1 MIRYRHSLQKRAFVF
16 CGVCIL
22 LLAAAATAVEVDTTA
37 VRKPERPPK
46 SVGETILDVT
56 SAIIQTP
63 VYPVKGIAYGGIWL
77 ATESPLKNIL
87 FAPAPD
93 ISVYPVASYGSNSGV
108 KGGLGFF
115 ARDVLSTKDIV
126 RLKGYYSTHDY
137 QRANFNYHGPQ
148 LFADRIGLR
157 LNADYRKRP
166 WESFY
171 GLGNDSH
178 KGDEISYTMEQTK
191 LFGGLT
197 WQAGDGIVAELFGG
211 YTISNTSDGK
221 NDERLSDLD
230 SIATALSLTLDQIR
244 STQHWTLGATTEF
257 DWRDHPGRPTRGGVG
272 RICAA
277 YHGGTGS
284 SDDLEFFRIE
294 AAWAQYIELFQ
305 NRVLALR
312 GDFTR
317 VDRDETAPSIP
328 FYLRSG
334 LGGKS
339 SLRGYRSVRFV
350 DNDLILLSAEY
361 RYPLWQV
368 IDGFV
373 FVEEGRV
380 FRSLVDDLVFTE
392 WKYSAGVG
400 VRFWGRG
407 GEGGRMF
414 IAHSKEGTRF
424 YINLGA
430 DW

>member
-1 MIRYRHSLQKRAFVF
+1 MIRYRHLVQRLAFVF
-16 CGVCIL
+16 CGLCIL
-22 LLAAAATAVEVDTTA
+22 LLASMATAVEVDTTV

-46 SVGETILDVT
+46 SAGETILDVT
-56 SAIIQTP
+56 SAIIQIP

-77 ATESPLKNIL
+77 ATESPLRNIL
-87 FAPAPD
+87 FAPAPNV
-93 ISVYPVASYGSNSGV
+93 SMSPVASYGSNSGL

-115 ARDVLSTKDIV
+115 AKNALSKGDIV

-137 QRANFNYHGPQ
+137 QRYNFSYRGPE
-148 LFADRIGLR
+148 LLSERLGLR
-157 LNADYRKRP
+157 LSADYRKRP

-171 GLGNDSH
+171 GLGNNTH
-178 KGDEISYTMEQTK
+178 KCDEISYTLEQTR

-197 WQAGDGIVAELFGG
+197 WQTCDGIVAELFGG
-211 YTISNTSDGK
+211 YTISNTSDGN

-230 SIATALSLTLDQIR
+230 SISTVLSLTPEQVR
-244 STQHWTLGATTEF
+244 STQHWTLGAMTEF
-257 DWRDHPGRPTRGGVG
+257 DWRNHPGRPTRGGAG
-272 RICAA
+272 RIRAA
-277 YHGGTGS
+277 YHRGAGRS
-284 SDDLEFFRIE
+284 SDLEFFRLE
-294 AAWAQYIELFQ
+294 TAWVQYVELFQ

-312 GDFTR
+312 GEFTR

-328 FYLRSG
+328 FYMRSG

-339 SLRGYRSVRFV
+339 ALKGYRSGRFT

-361 RYPLWQV
+361 RFPMWRV

-373 FVEEGRV
+373 FGEQGRV

-400 VRFWGRG
+400 VRFWGQG
-407 GEGGRMF
+407 GEVGRLF
-414 IAHSKEGTRF
+414 IATSREGTRF